1 MITTNLSSEET
12 SDREILSRRVITA
25 PRDLVFEAFSDPV
38 QLARWFGPKGFTNTF
53 HTFELRPGGAWHFTM
68 HGPNGAGYE
77 NENRFTEV
85 MPPERIVYQHLQ
97 PMHHFSMTMT
107 FAEQSGKTELTWR
120 MLFSSAAEVAKLKGF
135 ITEAN
140 EQNFDR
146 LETHL
151 AKYNE
156 NKTP

>member
-1 MITTNLSSEET
+1 MTAKHPSSEEA
-12 SDREILSRRVITA
+12 SSREIVSRRIIAA
-25 PRDLVFEAFSDPV
+25 PRDTVFKAFSDPV
-38 QLARWFGPKGFTNTF
+38 QLAGWFGPKGFTNSF
-53 HTFELRPGGAWHFTM
+53 HSFELRPGGAWHFTM
-68 HGPNGAGYE
+68 HGPNGAGFE

-85 MPPERIVYQHLQ
+85 VPPERIVYQHVQ

-107 FAEQSGKTELTWR
+107 FAEQDGKTELTWR
-120 MLFSSAAEVAKLKGF
+120 MVFDSAAEVTKLKGF

-151 AKYNE
+151 ANFNS